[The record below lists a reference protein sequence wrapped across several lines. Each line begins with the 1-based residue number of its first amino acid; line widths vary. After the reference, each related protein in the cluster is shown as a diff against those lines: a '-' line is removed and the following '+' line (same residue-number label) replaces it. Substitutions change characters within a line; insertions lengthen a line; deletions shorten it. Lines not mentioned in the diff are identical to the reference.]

1 MIENLKNIL
10 MLFHTSLRNMG
21 LFITITLASLV
32 GWRFWR
38 FRDKQLFKNIDKIFL
53 VVSIMTSIVSIY
65 IGYNTSKHIQ
75 KVKNKNNNLHHKLYI
90 IYLIMSVA
98 IILLGYSMILLTLY

>member
-1 MIENLKNIL
+1 MIENQKIL

-38 FRDKQLFKNIDKIFL
+38 FRDKQLFINIDKIFL
-53 VVSIMTSIVSIY
+53 IISMITACVSLY
-65 IGYNTSKHIQ
+65 IGYNTSKHI
-75 KVKNKNNNLHHKLYI
+75 NKAKRPTNDLHHKLYI

-98 IILLGYSMILLTLY
+98 TILLGYSIVLFLLY